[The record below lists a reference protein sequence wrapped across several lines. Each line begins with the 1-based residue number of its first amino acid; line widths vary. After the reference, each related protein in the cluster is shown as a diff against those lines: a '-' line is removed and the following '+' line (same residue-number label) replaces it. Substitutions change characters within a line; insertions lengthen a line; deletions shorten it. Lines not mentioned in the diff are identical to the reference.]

1 MSAHCCHSQPPSESA
16 PDPAFRRV
24 LWIALAIN
32 AGFFVIELAAALAAG
47 SVSLQADAIDFAGD
61 AGNYAISLLVV
72 GLGLRARARAALV
85 KGATMGLFGLWVLG
99 TAAWHVAAGTL
110 PHAPTMGIVGL
121 AALGANLLV
130 LALLWRHRG
139 GDSNRRSVWICS
151 RNDVLCNLAV
161 LVAALGVFGTG
172 TLWPDVIVAGIMAM
186 LALQGCR
193 VVVRQALGELRGEAA
208 RRRGAETGSGPAYS
222 ASR

>member
-1 MSAHCCHSQPPSESA
+1 MSAHCCHGHPQA
-16 PDPAFRRV
+16 DNRADPGYRRI

-32 AGFFVIELAAALAAG
+32 ASFFLIEIVAAFAAG

-85 KGATMGLFGLWVLG
+85 KGATMGLFGIWVLG
-99 TAAWHVAAGTL
+99 TAAWHIAAGGL
-110 PHAPTMGIVGL
+110 PHAPTMGLVGL
-121 AALGANLLV
+121 AALAANLVV

-172 TLWPDVIVAGIMAM
+172 TLWPDVLVAAIMAT
-186 LALQGCR
+186 LALQGAGS
-193 VVVRQALGELRGEAA
+193 VIRQALGELRLEAA
-208 RRRGAETGSGPAYS
+208 RKETAYA